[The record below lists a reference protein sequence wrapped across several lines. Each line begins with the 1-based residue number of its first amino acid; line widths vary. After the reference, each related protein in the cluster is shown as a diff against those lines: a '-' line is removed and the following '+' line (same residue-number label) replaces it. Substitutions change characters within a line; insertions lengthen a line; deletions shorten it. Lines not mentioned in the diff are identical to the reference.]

1 MRTPACF
8 TEVQKYWNTETV
20 LSKGLI
26 LTTLLLLVMA
36 YLPTLQFDYVTQD
49 QWRAFRY
56 STLEQTPYERAKA
69 CVEHKAVAKISD
81 FIYLRPIVLSTVLIS
96 AVYLGAELAPIV
108 GGLAM
113 GVLAAS
119 AFLMAP
125 GYSFIYLQGMSALMV
140 YFLLF

>member
-8 TEVQKYWNTETV
+8 TEVRKYWNTETV

-69 CVEHKAVAKISD
+69 CVETTWEHAS
-81 FIYLRPIVLSTVLIS
+81 LNGLLSIIL
-96 AVYLGAELAPIV
+96 V
-108 GGLAM
+108 GTSKRA
-113 GVLAAS
+113 
-119 AFLMAP
+119 
-125 GYSFIYLQGMSALMV
+125 
-140 YFLLF
+140 